1 MVQKYRHKLCYSNS
15 SMQKILN
22 PKLKW
27 VDRASHLMD
36 EQFRLPGT
44 DFRFGLDP
52 ILNFIPIAGNLGGFA
67 VSTVL
72 LLTMAKHGVSRKV
85 LILMTLNVILDST
98 IGAIP
103 LIGNIFDF
111 AYKANTRNVKLL
123 KEHYDEGKHQGS
135 GKGTI
140 AWIIII
146 LILSFM
152 LIGYVIWITIS
163 WLIGLI

>member
-1 MVQKYRHKLCYSNS
+1 
-15 SMQKILN
+15 MQKPITS
-22 PKLKW
+22 KLKW
-27 VDRASHLMD
+27 VERASHLMD

-44 DFRFGLDP
+44 NFRFGLDP
-52 ILNFIPIAGNLGGFA
+52 IINLIPIAGDLGGFA

-85 LILMTLNVILDST
+85 LLLMTLNIVLDST

-103 LIGNIFDF
+103 IIGHIFDF
-111 AYKANTRNVKLL
+111 AYKSNSRNIRLL

-135 GKGTI
+135 GKGII

-146 LILSFM
+146 LVLSFLM
-152 LIGYVIWITIS
+152 IGYIIWLLLS
-163 WLIGLI
+163 WLIDII

>member
-1 MVQKYRHKLCYSNS
+1 
-15 SMQKILN
+15 MQKTLN

-27 VDRASHLMD
+27 VERASHLMD
-36 EQFRLPGT
+36 EQFRFPGT
-44 DFRFGLDP
+44 KFRFGLDP
-52 ILNFIPIAGNLGGFA
+52 ILNFIPIAGDLGGFA

-85 LILMTLNVILDST
+85 LILMTLNIIVDST

-103 LIGNIFDF
+103 VMGNIFDF
-111 AYKANTRNVKLL
+111 AYKANTRNIKLL
-123 KEHYDEGKHQGS
+123 KEHYDDGKHQGS
-135 GKGTI
+135 GKGII

-146 LILSFM
+146 LALSFL
-152 LIGYVIWITIS
+152 LIGYVIWITLS